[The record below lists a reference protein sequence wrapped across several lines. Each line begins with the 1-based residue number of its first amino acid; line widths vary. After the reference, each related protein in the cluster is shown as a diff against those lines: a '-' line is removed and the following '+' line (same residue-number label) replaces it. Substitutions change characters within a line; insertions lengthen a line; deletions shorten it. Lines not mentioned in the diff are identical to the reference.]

1 MTESERPLTAAE
13 EAAVRR
19 ALAQARHDE
28 PIPPDVGARLDGVLA
43 ELTAQRTAEQVAGD
57 DSVIDL
63 DARRR
68 RRRLTQ
74 GLVAAAAVVAVGVT
88 VPQFVGQVIGPMG
101 GDDSATTASVESD
114 SGADSG
120 AGAGEA
126 GAEGPAAAQLAP
138 EASGKAESRV
148 QEDSAYA
155 AESPPSVRASSF
167 RRDVLKLDRGTRASD
182 TANLG
187 ALAGCA
193 AEVDPAAL
201 TIAVTY
207 VVKNTETPALLA
219 ITPTDPDATPRVAR
233 LYVCSTGDLIRS
245 VTLTA
250 P

>member
-1 MTESERPLTAAE
+1 MTEPERPLTAAE

-28 PIPPDVGARLDGVLA
+28 PLPADVGARLDGVLA
-43 ELTAQRTAEQVAGD
+43 ELTAQRTAEQGAGD

-88 VPQFVGQVIGPMG
+88 APQFVGQVIGPMG
-101 GDDSATTASVESD
+101 GDDAATTAGVESDSESD

-120 AGAGEA
+120 AGAD
-126 GAEGPAAAQLAP
+126 GPAAAQLAP
-138 EASGKAESRV
+138 EASGKAESRLR
-148 QEDSAYA
+148 EDSAFSA
-155 AESPPSVRASSF
+155 DLQSVRASSF
-167 RRDVLKLDRGTRASD
+167 RRDVLKLDRRTRASD

-187 ALAGCA
+187 ALPGCA

-201 TIAVTY
+201 TVAVTY
-207 VVKNTETPALLA
+207 VVKDTETPALLA
-219 ITPTDPDATPRVAR
+219 ITPADPDATPRVAR